1 MSEKY
6 ILYSSPFGANGL
18 PSDIPVTLSE
28 YRFDNE
34 KDIKDYLSLV
44 NQIPELLR
52 RFLILRKNAVMQIL

>member
-1 MSEKY
+1 MCIRDS
-6 ILYSSPFGANGL
+6 FGADGL

-44 NQIPELLR
+44 NQIPELFTQVLDFEEDVYKR
-52 RFLILRKNAVMQIL
+52 QQKIHLQ